1 MEQVLLVEID
11 RCWGCKV
18 CQVACKQAH
27 QTPPGPGGVEVQ
39 AVEGPG
45 AEPSCDY
52 IPVMCQ
58 HCSDASCAKACPRG
72 AIKRGAAGEQLID
85 DALCIGCGLCVRA
98 CPFGAVYLR
107 PDTGRAEKCDLCA
120 VRRAQGLVPACA
132 QHCLGRAITLCD
144 VEEVRRRTAGRHV
157 WSMGRVVYVSEQVI
171 FPTKGY
177 V

>member
-1 MEQVLLVEID
+1 MEQTLLVEID
-11 RCWGCKV
+11 RCWGCKA

-72 AIKRGAAGEQLID
+72 AIKRGALYRVW
-85 DALCIGCGLCVRA
+85 ALCARL
-98 CPFGAVYLR
+98 P
-107 PDTGRAEKCDLCA
+107 
-120 VRRAQGLVPACA
+120 
-132 QHCLGRAITLCD
+132 
-144 VEEVRRRTAGRHV
+144 VRRRLSAPRYGPGREVRSVRGTACAGACAGVRAALPGPGDHALRCGGGTAAHSRPACLEHGPCGV
-157 WSMGRVVYVSEQVI
+157 CIRTGD
-171 FPTKGY
+171 FPNKGIY
-177 V
+177 IILKVFVKIE

>member
-1 MEQVLLVEID
+1 MEQTLLVEID
-11 RCWGCKV
+11 RCWGCKA

-98 CPFGAVYLR
+98 GPFGAV
-107 PDTGRAEKCDLCA
+107 
-120 VRRAQGLVPACA
+120 
-132 QHCLGRAITLCD
+132 
-144 VEEVRRRTAGRHV
+144 
-157 WSMGRVVYVSEQVI
+157 
-171 FPTKGY
+171 
-177 V
+177 

>member
-11 RCWGCKV
+11 RCWGCKA

-72 AIKRGAAGEQLID
+72 AIDPWSPFPSAGQ
-85 DALCIGCGLCVRA
+85 R
-98 CPFGAVYLR
+98 
-107 PDTGRAEKCDLCA
+107 
-120 VRRAQGLVPACA
+120 
-132 QHCLGRAITLCD
+132 
-144 VEEVRRRTAGRHV
+144 
-157 WSMGRVVYVSEQVI
+157 
-171 FPTKGY
+171 
-177 V
+177 